1 MRILSFTVFCFLRNR
16 CYTESMNNQNNS
28 QTPGYAYVFAIG
40 AIILAVILLPIIW
53 KIFKGIVKIC
63 LILVVVFCACYGA
76 YVLFSGKRR

>member
-1 MRILSFTVFCFLRNR
+1 
-16 CYTESMNNQNNS
+16 MNNQNNS
-28 QTPGYAYVFAIG
+28 QTPGYAYAFAIG

-76 YVLFSGKRR
+76 YVLFSGKRK